1 MDNLTTIII
10 SLTALV
16 TAIGGLIV
24 AFKKTKKELVES
36 IPKRIKKQTDIDT
49 EIVKRMEQVKE
60 IVGADRVQIY
70 DFHNGIHYA
79 NGRSA
84 LKVSCSYEVCRVGCK
99 PSQMLLQGIPISCI
113 PQFIKNII
121 NAGEMKTNNL
131 EEIKNTMPSTYELK
145 KSQNVKS
152 FYDIILSNKAGEPIG
167 FLAIQFTKTNM
178 VEFTETKKNEIL
190 RLKFFIEENLEK
202 MVEKKNGGK

>member
-1 MDNLTTIII
+1 MDNLTTVII

-16 TAIGGLIV
+16 TAVGGLIV

-84 LKVSCSYEVCRVGCK
+84 LKVSCSYEVCRIGCK

-113 PQFIKNII
+113 PQFIRNII
-121 NAGEMKTNNL
+121 NAGEMKTSNL

-152 FYDIILSNKAGEPIG
+152 FYDIILSNKEGEPIG
-167 FLAIQFTKTNM
+167 FLAIQFTKINM
-178 VEFTETKKNEIL
+178 VDFTDVKKNEIL